1 MRIHIAHLLLL
12 VFLWNCQ
19 EKSEQAQ
26 VPTQAQVQAQVQ
38 VQQPQLQVQP
48 QVQVQVQPQEQVQT
62 QEQEQVQT
70 QVQVQP
76 QEQVQTQEQVQVQE
90 QVQIQTQPQEQVQ
103 VQEQTQGQTKVAEL
117 QTTDIHRHEIWD
129 RILAARVS
137 AGGRVDYAGLKK
149 DRSDLD
155 QYLTLLA
162 ENPVQESW
170 SRSQKLAYWINAYN
184 AFTVDLI
191 LDHYPLESI
200 RDINRPWGK
209 KFIKLGD
216 ELYSL
221 NQIEHDI
228 IRPVFKEPRIHFA
241 VVCAAVSCPSLLN
254 EAYLPKTLDQQL
266 DAKTRHFINL
276 SGKNQLSTDGVKISQ
291 LFNWYGEDFKQQ
303 GSIIDYLNKYS
314 TKKISANAKVDF
326 LKYDWGLNE

>member
-1 MRIHIAHLLLL
+1 MSIRKSYMLLL

-19 EKSEQAQ
+19 EKSEQAKVQ
-26 VPTQAQVQAQVQ
+26 VQTPSQVQAQVQ
-38 VQQPQLQVQP
+38 TQVQQQEQTQVQEQVKT
-48 QVQVQVQPQEQVQT
+48 QVQVQVKTQVQEQVK
-62 QEQEQVQT
+62 T
-70 QVQVQP
+70 QV
-76 QEQVQTQEQVQVQE
+76 QEQVQTQEQVQVQVQD
-90 QVQIQTQPQEQVQ
+90 QVQSQPQEQVQ
-103 VQEQTQGQTKVAEL
+103 VKEQAQGQTQDAEL
-117 QTTDIHRHEIWD
+117 QTFDIHNHEIWEL
-129 RILAARVS
+129 ILAAHVS
-137 AGGRVDYAGLKK
+137 EAGRVDYARLKK

-155 QYLTLLA
+155 QYLKQLE
-162 ENPVQESW
+162 ENPVQGSW

-266 DAKTRHFINL
+266 DAKARYFINQ
-276 SGKNQLSTDGVKISQ
+276 SGKNQLSADQVKISQ

-314 TKKISANAKVDF
+314 TQKISANAKVDF
-326 LKYDWGLNE
+326 LEYDWGLND